1 MRRAMRWWTETATRF
16 PELVLLGLGDHW
28 RFGAVQ
34 GDGEDAS
41 PVGPY
46 YATKAE
52 ALADLDRYA
61 RFYGC
66 KGA

>member
-1 MRRAMRWWTETATRF
+1 MLRAARWWTESPTRF

-28 RFGAVQ
+28 RFGAVTP
-34 GDGEDAS
+34 GEDAS

-52 ALADLDRYA
+52 ALADLERYA
-61 RFYGC
+61 RSYGC
-66 KGA
+66 VGA